1 MSKYKYFNSFVLII
15 FLYSGLIKWINIGID
30 ITLASLIV
38 LIAITLF
45 NIKRKIKV
53 IGPEIKIIIIFGVL
67 YSLTSIYTVS
77 DSYFI
82 EKILYLWM
90 AIFSFILPSLI
101 LKEEE
106 EMSIFFNVYNF
117 FGIICLL
124 ILSYLLLTGQWY
136 IFITSTY
143 DNINFPNYLAVGSFL
158 GVFVLANIKRKNK
171 IFRIIS
177 VIAII
182 FMILLSGR
190 GPVIALLFS
199 YILYFLFSSGKIKQ
213 LVPFIIVLTVMYSAY
228 LQFDEFEEVTNSFNR
243 FTNLLGNEERIGQ
256 IKEASEI
263 ISNNFI
269 FGVGIGGYGIA
280 SAGIDAFWHPHNIIL
295 EILSESGVFIFTIF
309 LYFLF
314 KIFFINNYKFLLNK
328 ISVIFPLIAFFLFIQ
343 AMKSGG
349 IADFRITF
357 FWLGM
362 MTYAVKK
369 FKNNN
374 LTFLN

>member
-1 MSKYKYFNSFVLII
+1 MSKFKYFNSFVLII
-15 FLYSGLIKWINIGID
+15 FLYSGLIKWINVGID
-30 ITLASLIV
+30 ITLASLVI
-38 LIAITLF
+38 LILITLF
-45 NIKRKIKV
+45 NLKRKIKV

-101 LKEEE
+101 LTEKED
-106 EMSIFFNVYNF
+106 MSIFFNVFNF

-158 GVFVLANIKRKNK
+158 GIIVLANIKRKNRAYH
-171 IFRIIS
+171 IFSLITI
-177 VIAII
+177 V

-190 GPVIALLFS
+190 GPAIALILS
-199 YILYFLFSSGKIKQ
+199 YLIYILYSSGKIKQ
-213 LVPFIIVLTVMYSAY
+213 LIPLIIVSAIIYSAY
-228 LQFDEFEEVTNSFNR
+228 LQFEEFEEVTNSFNR
-243 FTNLLGNEERIGQ
+243 FTHLFGNEERVSQ
-256 IKEASEI
+256 IKEALEI

-280 SAGIDAFWHPHNIIL
+280 SAGIDEFWHPHNIIL
-295 EILSESGVFIFTIF
+295 EILSESGIFIFSIF

-314 KIFFINNYKFLLNK
+314 KVFFINNYKFLLNK
-328 ISVIFPLIAFFLFIQ
+328 TNIIFPLIAFFLFIQ

-374 LTFLN
+374 VNFLN